1 MKRSLFYRVLAFLY
15 LFVVGSA
22 ITNTASAADPIKLDF
37 SQEAYSL
44 RVLSNKSDKPS
55 TGTFTI
61 GGYTFDVVNC
71 SQQDGNKLVVA
82 GNGEEGSVT
91 FHPSLNLTSI
101 KFTTTEVQSSC
112 KMTVTCGENTLI
124 SGEKPIKGENTVSIS
139 TEIKTAGKPFT
150 FTFSGKTKISIVTF
164 VPDGTTPSTPTQT
177 DWVKFKKYNDNS
189 DLSDITELPAG
200 QVIKLESLVQGLTTN
215 SAIGSDYVITYSI
228 DGNDPTFSGKQG
240 GSTTNKY
247 WKDGEDTKG
256 KGFIYRRG
264 IALTGQ
270 VGSTIKVIV
279 KIFKITYDENGN
291 FASETEA
298 YTTNKTFTL
307 TASTQPASSDITF
320 GPTTT
325 GKISNKKDNY
335 DYLDQDNIE
344 ILDITE
350 SCTASGINGN
360 TVIAK
365 YSTNTTY
372 DIQQILNAANV
383 SMGSTTVGVF
393 STEYKMRKTSAI
405 QITPD
410 GIISNEVAKAYYWYI
425 PVRKNLTLELVPS
438 YSALSLSKDGIKE
451 TTVTMT
457 AYYIENG
464 QRTKV
469 NLETLKPITIQSN
482 DASIAT
488 TDGIYTLA
496 DDKLSATFVIKAAD
510 NGTTKINVQ
519 TSKTSAINVKTY
531 NNGQNDETAINYN
544 IALSDVT
551 VKVIDGSSIAP
562 PTITPESS
570 DYHIAFKS
578 NVQADANYPAYYWV
592 VKGEQTASPTITE
605 IQKQGNYIVKGQ
617 KVETDIEAGEGN
629 IYNVYAVSYDEATKT
644 LGTRIAHSTYN
655 YVKIEN
661 PVLTPGNEGEENYY
675 GFDTNEL
682 TIIASV
688 ATPGAQ
694 VYYTI
699 NSANDDVTK
708 DNGILYDGTKKIVI
722 DRSSRIRAVAYKN
735 GIYSDVVLYRYN
747 KNTID
752 IDSPQYYI
760 DGSEERNEAYTKYD
774 NIGNKPVVIRASY
787 TDSNGDSQTIDET
800 SPKFSIYYTTDGSLP
815 TPESYKYKGAFTVDG
830 SVKQII
836 SYVLADGEGG
846 DYSMSDR
853 SILTLENQY
862 YHVWQTKKLADGET
876 PDSRDGAGNC
886 DKNGVLKVDHA
897 ELYAS
902 TDSKD
907 ELEVKAYFG
916 GFASATDI
924 RDNKQQWDHYTSK
937 EVAKGTPIDGIG
949 DFSVAPNIDAKDEM
963 GLLYNH
969 GKANTNE
976 ADYQTHKSTFKLP
989 SMGAYTKFEPQKD
1002 GDLTIYCFQ
1011 EGALYYR
1018 DAIGTKDCFNSR
1030 FLRKRPVY
1038 FVDEAG
1044 ISIKPTSIETSGFLS
1059 KKWYELENNNF
1070 AGSDLEGEGKMQN
1083 GISQTLYTQQET
1095 LDIYNM
1101 FNGVIISKSS
1111 NSTSQDIPLKDLVV
1125 YLNDG
1130 THNNIAGYGLN
1141 NAKGNDEDKVNDGT
1155 GICLP
1160 TASYMKY
1167 TFPVEAGKTYFFFGW
1182 MTKLGI
1188 RGFGFEPD
1196 TTQPTGVLDIKASK
1210 TENNTFENGKKYA
1223 TAKLERTFE
1232 AGKWTTLVLPFSV
1245 SASEVKNVF
1254 GDDTQILHYRTIQG
1268 RTMYFFKHYHQMIV
1282 AGTPVLIKPSKAV
1295 ENPTFKHIKIEA
1307 ATVTDEPCNDYGYK
1321 DEAEDTQYKMVA
1333 SYDPLT
1339 LKKGNYFL
1347 AKNGTVKLW
1356 TGIDTKMSGTTAYM
1370 TGSSSTATLSMAKA
1384 SFDNLNPESMDGNV
1398 TGIDFIESDATSVD
1412 GNIYNVNGQLVRKDA
1427 KNTNGLSKGIYIVN
1441 GKKVIIK

>member
-1 MKRSLFYRVLAFLY
+1 MKRSLIYRVLAFLY
-15 LFVVGSA
+15 LFVVGSTF
-22 ITNTASAADPIKLDF
+22 TNTASAADPIKLDF
-37 SQEAYSL
+37 SLEDNSL
-44 RVLSNKSDKPS
+44 RALSNKSNKPS

-61 GGYTFDVVNC
+61 GGYTIDVVNC

-91 FHPSLNLTSI
+91 LHPSLNLTSI
-101 KFTTTEVQSSC
+101 KFTAIDVQSAC
-112 KMTVTCGENTLI
+112 QMTVTCGETTLT
-124 SGEKPIKGENTVSIS
+124 SGIKPITGENTV
-139 TEIKTAGKPFT
+139 EIPSGIETAGKSCT
-150 FTFSGKTKISIVTF
+150 FTFSAKTKISVVTF

-189 DLSDITELPAG
+189 DLSDISELPAG

-228 DGNDPTFSGKQG
+228 DGNDPTFSGQQG

-247 WKDGEDTKG
+247 WKDGKDTKG

-264 IALTGQ
+264 IALAGEA
-270 VGSTIKVIV
+270 GSNIKVIV
-279 KIFKITYDENGN
+279 KIFKITYNEDGS
-291 FASETEA
+291 FASATEA

-325 GKISNKKDNY
+325 GKISNENGNY
-335 DYLDQDNIE
+335 DYLDQDKIE

-365 YSTNTTY
+365 YSTNTEY

-405 QITPD
+405 QITPN
-410 GIISNEVAKAYYWYI
+410 GIISSSVAKAYYWYI
-425 PVRKNLTLELVPS
+425 PTRKNLTLELVPS

-482 DASIAT
+482 DASIAI
-488 TDGIYTLA
+488 TDGNYTLA

-519 TSKTSAINVKTY
+519 TSKTSVINIKKY
-531 NNGQNDETAINYN
+531 NSGKNDETAINYN
-544 IALSDVT
+544 VALSDVT

-578 NVQADANYPAYYWV
+578 SVQADANYPAYYWV

-617 KVETDIEAGEGN
+617 KIETDIEAGEGN

-661 PVLTPGNEGEENYY
+661 PVLTPGNEGEDNYY
-675 GFDTNEL
+675 GFDTNKL

-774 NIGNKPVVIRASY
+774 NIGNKPIVIRASY
-787 TDSNGDSQTIDET
+787 TDSNGDSQTIDENST
-800 SPKFSIYYTTDGSLP
+800 KFSIYYTTDGSLP

-830 SVKQII
+830 SVRQII
-836 SYVLADGEGG
+836 AYVLADGEGG

-876 PDSRDGAGNC
+876 ADPRDGAGNC

-902 TDSKD
+902 SDNKD
-907 ELEVKAYFG
+907 DLEVKAYFG

-969 GKANTNE
+969 GKANTKE
-976 ADYQTHKSTFKLP
+976 ANYQTHKSTFKLP

-1002 GDLTIYCFQ
+1002 GNLTIYCFQ

-1030 FLRKRPVY
+1030 FLRKRPAY

-1044 ISIKPTSIETSGFLS
+1044 VSIKPTSIETSGFLS
-1059 KKWYELENNNF
+1059 KKWHELESNNF

-1083 GISQTLYTQQET
+1083 GISQTLYTQQQT

-1101 FNGVIISKSS
+1101 FNNVITSKTS

-1130 THNNIAGYGLN
+1130 THNDIAGYGLN
-1141 NAKGNDEDKVNDGT
+1141 NAKGNDEDNINDGT

-1160 TASYMKY
+1160 TASYVKY

-1188 RGFGFEPD
+1188 RGFGFEPS
-1196 TTQPTGVLDIKASK
+1196 TTQPTGELDIKANK
-1210 TENNTFENGKKYA
+1210 TESNTFENGKKYA
-1223 TAKLERTFE
+1223 TAKLNRTFE
-1232 AGKWTTLVLPFSV
+1232 ADKWTTLVLPFSV
-1245 SASEVKNVF
+1245 SASEVKRVF
-1254 GDDTQILHYRTIQG
+1254 GDDAQILHYRTIQG
-1268 RTMYFFKHYHQMIV
+1268 NTMYFFKHYHQMIV
-1282 AGTPVLIKPSKAV
+1282 AGTPVIIKPSKEV
-1295 ENPTFKHIKIEA
+1295 VNPIFNHIKIEA
-1307 ATVTDEPCNDYGYK
+1307 ESVKDEPCNDYGYNG
-1321 DEAEDTQYKMVA
+1321 ETEDTQYKMVA
-1333 SYDPLT
+1333 SYNPQTLT
-1339 LKKGNYFL
+1339 KGNYFL

-1356 TGIDTKMSGTTAYM
+1356 TGVNTTLSGTNAYM
-1370 TGSSSTATLSMAKA
+1370 TGSSSTATLNMAKA
-1384 SFDNLNPESMDGNV
+1384 AFDNLTPESMDGNV
-1398 TGIDFIESDATSVD
+1398 TGIDFIETDNTNVN

-1427 KNTNGLSKGIYIVN
+1427 KNTQGLNKGIYIVN

>member
-1 MKRSLFYRVLAFLY
+1 M
-15 LFVVGSA
+15 
-22 ITNTASAADPIKLDF
+22 
-37 SQEAYSL
+37 
-44 RVLSNKSDKPS
+44 
-55 TGTFTI
+55 
-61 GGYTFDVVNC
+61 
-71 SQQDGNKLVVA
+71 
-82 GNGEEGSVT
+82 
-91 FHPSLNLTSI
+91 
-101 KFTTTEVQSSC
+101 
-112 KMTVTCGENTLI
+112 
-124 SGEKPIKGENTVSIS
+124 
-139 TEIKTAGKPFT
+139 
-150 FTFSGKTKISIVTF
+150 
-164 VPDGTTPSTPTQT
+164 
-177 DWVKFKKYNDNS
+177 
-189 DLSDITELPAG
+189 
-200 QVIKLESLVQGLTTN
+200 
-215 SAIGSDYVITYSI
+215 
-228 DGNDPTFSGKQG
+228 
-240 GSTTNKY
+240 
-247 WKDGEDTKG
+247 
-256 KGFIYRRG
+256 
-264 IALTGQ
+264 
-270 VGSTIKVIV
+270 
-279 KIFKITYDENGN
+279 
-291 FASETEA
+291 
-298 YTTNKTFTL
+298 
-307 TASTQPASSDITF
+307 
-320 GPTTT
+320 
-325 GKISNKKDNY
+325 
-335 DYLDQDNIE
+335 
-344 ILDITE
+344 
-350 SCTASGINGN
+350 
-360 TVIAK
+360 
-365 YSTNTTY
+365 
-372 DIQQILNAANV
+372 
-383 SMGSTTVGVF
+383 
-393 STEYKMRKTSAI
+393 
-405 QITPD
+405 
-410 GIISNEVAKAYYWYI
+410 
-425 PVRKNLTLELVPS
+425 
-438 YSALSLSKDGIKE
+438 
-451 TTVTMT
+451 
-457 AYYIENG
+457 
-464 QRTKV
+464 
-469 NLETLKPITIQSN
+469 
-482 DASIAT
+482 
-488 TDGIYTLA
+488 
-496 DDKLSATFVIKAAD
+496 
-510 NGTTKINVQ
+510 
-519 TSKTSAINVKTY
+519 
-531 NNGQNDETAINYN
+531 
-544 IALSDVT
+544 
-551 VKVIDGSSIAP
+551 
-562 PTITPESS
+562 
-570 DYHIAFKS
+570 
-578 NVQADANYPAYYWV
+578 
-592 VKGEQTASPTITE
+592 
-605 IQKQGNYIVKGQ
+605 
-617 KVETDIEAGEGN
+617 
-629 IYNVYAVSYDEATKT
+629 
-644 LGTRIAHSTYN
+644 
-655 YVKIEN
+655 
-661 PVLTPGNEGEENYY
+661 
-675 GFDTNEL
+675 
-682 TIIASV
+682 
-688 ATPGAQ
+688 
-694 VYYTI
+694 
-699 NSANDDVTK
+699 
-708 DNGILYDGTKKIVI
+708 
-722 DRSSRIRAVAYKN
+722 
-735 GIYSDVVLYRYN
+735 
-747 KNTID
+747 
-752 IDSPQYYI
+752 
-760 DGSEERNEAYTKYD
+760 
-774 NIGNKPVVIRASY
+774 
-787 TDSNGDSQTIDET
+787 
-800 SPKFSIYYTTDGSLP
+800 
-815 TPESYKYKGAFTVDG
+815 
-830 SVKQII
+830 
-836 SYVLADGEGG
+836 
-846 DYSMSDR
+846 
-853 SILTLENQY
+853 
-862 YHVWQTKKLADGET
+862 ADGET

-1384 SFDNLNPESMDGNV
+1384 SFDNFNPESMDGNV